1 MNDSIFWP
9 LTLWILQKE
18 YMSLDRPN
26 NVRHCQAFSFAAA
39 MIGFVQKS
47 FHDFEVTCKKY
58 GYFFLNI

>member
-1 MNDSIFWP
+1 
-9 LTLWILQKE
+9 
-18 YMSLDRPN
+18 MSLDRPN

-58 GYFFLNI
+58 GKILFNI